1 VVGAAGGNE
10 AQELV
15 EEISKAAEAIGQLE
29 QTLADR
35 IAERQQI
42 EDRIALLEA
51 QISALPADVIQSIK
65 DEKLKQLEELKNQK
79 ARLDIQI
86 DLINAAID
94 KKTKEKRTLVDR
106 VLELVRGSG
115 KEDSVQKA
123 INDLDLQIAKY
134 TADTIEKQ
142 KNMRKDSDGDDLTD
156 SQEALLGT
164 DPLNPDTDSDGML
177 DGYENAHGYNPQTA
191 DRPSMVAY
199 EDPRAS
205 RPEKPIFIRL
215 KKFSQ
220 WKLPRKN
227 SASNSTVSVCPNRMS
242 PCSYFRTRSLFW

>member
-1 VVGAAGGNE
+1 
-10 AQELV
+10 
-15 EEISKAAEAIGQLE
+15 
-29 QTLADR
+29 
-35 IAERQQI
+35 
-42 EDRIALLEA
+42 
-51 QISALPADVIQSIK
+51 
-65 DEKLKQLEELKNQK
+65 LKQLEELKNQK

-177 DGYENAHGYNPQTA
+177 DG
-191 DRPSMVAY
+191 
-199 EDPRAS
+199 
-205 RPEKPIFIRL
+205 I
-215 KKFSQ
+215 
-220 WKLPRKN
+220 
-227 SASNSTVSVCPNRMS
+227 
-242 PCSYFRTRSLFW
+242 